1 MNAEKYLNN
10 FDCNSIFKQILKK
23 HDINSMEANYS
34 RHLTELKKKFTSL
47 IPEHMK
53 KPYFDEMPS
62 FNEDLLLDVIILNT
76 PFVPEEKRAN
86 FKVFLEKKTF
96 SNFKTYIKEYIFPY
110 KNEDKE
116 KLDNN
121 GILIIKVESIEI
133 ASKIASAL
141 NGTEIL
147 KGRKLTALTY
157 PDYEKISKMPENY
170 TENKNLVNQV
180 ENWEKSNFEEM
191 MFIES
196 KDKISVGKIHFLKKT
211 FEKIYE
217 INNTKEINEVKWS
230 PQGKYLILSRDDKIT
245 FYGGDSDKPINE
257 LNIHSHNYN
266 ISNDEN
272 YIITFNG
279 YKNNSFRN
287 QLNKEKKME
296 EKKEEKKDEKKE
308 EKKDEKKDEKKEE
321 EKKEEEKEENKEE
334 EHSSLENVFIRDML
348 TDRIIR
354 SFNIEKTEKFSNFIW
369 SPDSKFL
376 GRIKDEKLM
385 VYELP
390 SMKMIKDKQDKRIPI
405 KDNVNRFSWFPNN
418 NIIISITEKYD
429 TKNKKKLISS
439 TMDFIEIPSRAT
451 YPPSSLANAGVS
463 DLVWHKNNHIL
474 AILTKDVNQSKYSV
488 RIIDFNIKEKNYA
501 SSNIKLPE
509 GTKEKPL
516 LDMKISWMED
526 TLFVIPILKDSNVKS
541 ISVIPYNL
549 NKKTLALEQWP
560 AENYYD
566 NLKHSDFIPS
576 SNGINFL
583 LACMDK
589 NNTNNFGKCDLYVIH
604 KGKMS
609 FCRVLDFGSSLS
621 RLVWDRDGR
630 LCIVEQNTGK
640 EREGFQILNCLG
652 DTVYEEKDPK
662 LVKVEWRPRHKTIID
677 EYKEEKNIENEFDKI
692 CKSYEEEDFEFLSAH
707 DKKKKAVEKT
717 IYDKFTNVMKKRV
730 DKYKNDKDRKEVKE
744 VKKVNHDFWIEEI
757 MKGEEFLVES
767 QEF

>member
-1 MNAEKYLNN
+1 MS
-10 FDCNSIFKQILKK
+10 D
-23 HDINSMEANYS
+23 
-34 RHLTELKKKFTSL
+34 
-47 IPEHMK
+47 
-53 KPYFDEMPS
+53 
-62 FNEDLLLDVIILNT
+62 
-76 PFVPEEKRAN
+76 
-86 FKVFLEKKTF
+86 
-96 SNFKTYIKEYIFPY
+96 
-110 KNEDKE
+110 
-116 KLDNN
+116 
-121 GILIIKVESIEI
+121 
-133 ASKIASAL
+133 
-141 NGTEIL
+141 
-147 KGRKLTALTY
+147 
-157 PDYEKISKMPENY
+157 NY
-170 TENKNLVNQV
+170 TEHQNLINQV

-196 KDKISVGKIHFLKKT
+196 KDKIAVGKIHFLKKT

-217 INNTKEINEVKWS
+217 INNSKEINEVKWS

-245 FYGGDSDKPINE
+245 LYGGDSDKPINE

-279 YKNNSFRN
+279 YKNDTFRN
-287 QLNKEKKME
+287 YISKEEQEKKE
-296 EKKEEKKDEKKE
+296 EKKDENKEEKKVEKKDEKKE
-308 EKKDEKKDEKKEE
+308 EKKDENN
-321 EKKEEEKEENKEE
+321 EENID
-334 EHSSLENVFIRDML
+334 EHSSLENVFIRDII

-376 GRIKDEKLM
+376 GRIKDELLI

-390 SMKMIKDKQDKRIPI
+390 SMRMIKDKQDKRVPI
-405 KDNVNRFSWFPNN
+405 KDNVNSFSWFPNA
-418 NIIISITEKYD
+418 NIIITISERYD
-429 TKNKKKLISS
+429 IKNKKKLLST
-439 TMDFIEIPSRAT
+439 TMDFIEIPNRAT
-451 YPPSSLANAGVS
+451 YPPSSLANASVV
-463 DLVWHKNNHIL
+463 DLVWHKNKHIL
-474 AILTKDVNQSKYSV
+474 AILTKDFNQSKFSV
-488 RIIDFNIKEKNYA
+488 RIIDFNIKEKNYS

-516 LDMKISWMED
+516 IDMKISWMED
-526 TLFVIPILKDSNVKS
+526 TLFVIPILKDTNVKS

-560 AENYYD
+560 AENIYD
-566 NLKHSDFIPS
+566 NLKHSDFVPS

-589 NNTNNFGKCDLYVIH
+589 NNTNNLGKCDLYVIH

-630 LCIVEQNTGK
+630 LCIVEQNAGK
-640 EREGFQILNCLG
+640 EKEGFQILNCLG

-662 LVKVEWRPRHKTIID
+662 LIKVEWRPRHKKLID
-677 EYKEEKNIENEFDKI
+677 EYKEDIIIENEFDKI
-692 CKSYEEEDFEFLSAH
+692 SKVYEDEDFEFLSAH
-707 DKKKKAVEKT
+707 EKKKKAEDKT
-717 IYDKFTNVMKKRV
+717 IFDKFNAVMKKRA
-730 DKYKNDKDRKEVKE
+730 DKFQNDKDRKEIKE
-744 VKKVNHDFWIEEI
+744 EKKINHDFWIEEI